1 MRAVRTTL
9 PSSRCGNVHA
19 PFCAVS
25 IFEGL
30 WQHVVE
36 LAVDLD
42 QFGAQTQLFASSFD
56 RIAGSLVEC
65 CEKHA
70 IWERHVSEGID
81 SAVAGLL
88 EVGVTELDESV
99 LASSRCSNIN
109 LDQVHLRSQQ
119 HRSHVD
125 ADTNFPPTQRTN
137 TSDENRERCRL
148 LCLPLQSQPIYRD
161 EVSLRRSSIGVS
173 APM

>member
-1 MRAVRTTL
+1 MLRSVLSAFSKDCGSMWW
-9 PSSRCGNVHA
+9 SSLLI
-19 PFCAVS
+19 S
-25 IFEGL
+25 TSL
-30 WQHVVE
+30 E
-36 LAVDLD
+36 LRLSW
-42 QFGAQTQLFASSFD
+42 FASSFD